1 MRRRDVVVPVP
12 ETRES
17 LMRRRELAARAEEGR
32 AEAERRNK
40 SGNFF
45 GSPRSSLGSPRFAS
59 LQRIR
64 VGRRN
69 RGVSEN
75 FPPAS
80 PTTPS
85 PRASHGRDFMQSGF
99 DVFVNTSL
107 VGTPTKTG
115 SNVAPNRRALRTP
128 LEIAK
133 LTGDAFHGVCL
144 NPTAPHQLGLAAVR
158 KGLVV
163 ADLTRLGPDAEHA
176 AAALRSASAASRN
189 LQRTSV
195 FEGFKFRGYPGLPL
209 APDEEASGSGRGGPT
224 RPSTDVAAR
233 CVAAHPSRPLLLAGA
248 AAGSAVL
255 WRFDAEHGAEHG
267 GVAMPRAARPDLGA
281 HSAGRPGPV
290 TAAAWSPGTG
300 AGFAIGGWDGDACAW
315 RGDGNSIDGAPPA
328 SEWTPHRRAGGDRRW
343 GDSRVEA
350 LAYLSPMVIALVGKN
365 LCETRGSSGD
375 GGASVALW
383 DTLLPG
389 SKPAAAFSPH
399 GPGGATA
406 VTTLLI
412 PGGSTDG
419 GPAGVVAG
427 CGPWPLVATAGRN
440 GDVAA
445 HDLRLLGGSSDGARS
460 VLWRASAS
468 RAGGEAHCAKVTA
481 LASLAGVSG
490 ASGSTGSLLVSGCK
504 DGDVRVW
511 SGGTGAH
518 LQRVHGAHERHTFV
532 APRGG
537 GQNIAYVGVSEILAL
552 EGSGV
557 LTCGGDGTVKLFRL
571 TNEAFGLAG
580 EGGPR

>member
-1 MRRRDVVVPVP
+1 M
-12 ETRES
+12 
-17 LMRRRELAARAEEGR
+17 
-32 AEAERRNK
+32 
-40 SGNFF
+40 
-45 GSPRSSLGSPRFAS
+45 
-59 LQRIR
+59 
-64 VGRRN
+64 
-69 RGVSEN
+69 
-75 FPPAS
+75 
-80 PTTPS
+80 
-85 PRASHGRDFMQSGF
+85 
-99 DVFVNTSL
+99 
-107 VGTPTKTG
+107 
-115 SNVAPNRRALRTP
+115 
-128 LEIAK
+128 
-133 LTGDAFHGVCL
+133 
-144 NPTAPHQLGLAAVR
+144 
-158 KGLVV
+158 
-163 ADLTRLGPDAEHA
+163 
-176 AAALRSASAASRN
+176 
-189 LQRTSV
+189 
-195 FEGFKFRGYPGLPL
+195 
-209 APDEEASGSGRGGPT
+209 
-224 RPSTDVAAR
+224 
-233 CVAAHPSRPLLLAGA
+233 
-248 AAGSAVL
+248 
-255 WRFDAEHGAEHG
+255 
-267 GVAMPRAARPDLGA
+267 
-281 HSAGRPGPV
+281 
-290 TAAAWSPGTG
+290 
-300 AGFAIGGWDGDACAW
+300 
-315 RGDGNSIDGAPPA
+315 
-328 SEWTPHRRAGGDRRW
+328 
-343 GDSRVEA
+343 EA

-406 VTTLLI
+406 ATTLL
-412 PGGSTDG
+412 GLGVSTDGG
-419 GPAGVVAG
+419 GPAGVAAA

-445 HDLRLLGGSSDGARS
+445 HDLRSLGGSPDGARS

-580 EGGPR
+580 EGSPR